1 MSEAAAARSIARAA
15 ACNTNSVRSAMGADG
30 SMCKPHRT
38 TSTAEHP
45 LTGRDA
51 VNITQKASG
60 AMVLKSKFPEVMT
73 ILTMIE
79 KAFDLERQA
88 LARGDEAT
96 VAEAMHCT
104 RCELSYRLQNTLMIA
119 CHEHER
125 EPVGS
130 SV

>member
-1 MSEAAAARSIARAA
+1 MF
-15 ACNTNSVRSAMGADG
+15 MGADG

-51 VNITQKASG
+51 VNITHKASG

-79 KAFDLERQA
+79 KA

-104 RCELSYRLQNTLMIA
+104 RCELS
-119 CHEHER
+119 
-125 EPVGS
+125 
-130 SV
+130 

>member
-1 MSEAAAARSIARAA
+1 MADKATIRSNERAA
-15 ACNTNSVRSAMGADG
+15 AHNTVRDLVGAAG
-30 SMCKPHRT
+30 GMRKPLRT

-88 LARGDEAT
+88 LTRGGEST
-96 VAEAMHCT
+96 VADAMHCT
-104 RCELSYRLQNTLMIA
+104 RCELSYRLQNTLMVA
-119 CHEHER
+119 CHEH

>member
-79 KAFDLERQA
+79 IFSPVSSFLPCTRVILICLVPSWFVSFRSTLTAFDVL
-88 LARGDEAT
+88 DD
-96 VAEAMHCT
+96 
-104 RCELSYRLQNTLMIA
+104 SLQK
-119 CHEHER
+119 HH
-125 EPVGS
+125 
-130 SV
+130 

>member
-88 LARGDEAT
+88 LARGTRRRSHCGRGYALHSLR
-96 VAEAMHCT
+96 VIISSAEHTHGCLPRA
-104 RCELSYRLQNTLMIA
+104 
-119 CHEHER
+119 
-125 EPVGS
+125 
-130 SV
+130 